1 MILVD
6 TSAWV
11 EFLRDTGS
19 TTYDRVE
26 ALLGGEI
33 AVCDAILME
42 VLAGARDERHL
53 HDLRRL
59 LARATV
65 LPMEPRHHEEAAA
78 LFRLCRR
85 EGETV
90 RKLIDCLIGA
100 LREAADPARAPR
112 QQAYMKSDMPCFG
125 VGARSNNQLIFI
137 SRISLPGQSGPA
149 YHSLFDTG
157 VLPDG
162 SRVPAPVSPRRAGP
176 CRRRGSAAGRSPRR
190 SSAPHAAARRASGG

>member
-6 TSAWV
+6 TPAWV

-19 TTYDRVE
+19 TTCDRVE
-26 ALLGGEI
+26 ASLGSEI

-59 LARATV
+59 LARAAV
-65 LPMEPRHHEEAAA
+65 LPMDPRHYEEAAA

-90 RKLIDCLIGA
+90 RKPIDCLIGA
-100 LREAADPARAPR
+100 VAIHADAPVLHADGDFDVLARHTGLKIAEGSKGDARA
-112 QQAYMKSDMPCFG
+112 D
-125 VGARSNNQLIFI
+125 
-137 SRISLPGQSGPA
+137 
-149 YHSLFDTG
+149 
-157 VLPDG
+157 
-162 SRVPAPVSPRRAGP
+162 
-176 CRRRGSAAGRSPRR
+176 
-190 SSAPHAAARRASGG
+190 